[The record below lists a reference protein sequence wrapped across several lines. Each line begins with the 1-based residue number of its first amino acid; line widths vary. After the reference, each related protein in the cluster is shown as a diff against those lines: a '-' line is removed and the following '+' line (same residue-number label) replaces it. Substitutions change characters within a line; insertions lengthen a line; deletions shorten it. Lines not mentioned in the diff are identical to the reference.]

1 MKLSADFRKKTPQK
15 RMEEIAVSAGLSSEE
30 TDLLGNFGNLDES
43 TANRMIENVFGV
55 FPLPLG
61 LATNFKINGK
71 EYLIPMAI
79 EEPSVIAAASNA
91 AKLAGNFEAKA
102 SSPVMIGQIQL
113 ILVKDIPQAVKKI
126 EKEKKNLLAKA
137 NEKDPVMVS
146 RGGGAIGLECRSL
159 TTVRGEMLIVHLKVN
174 VKDAMGANAVNSMC
188 EALSP
193 ELEKLTGGKVRLRIL
208 TNLAVFRTVKARAT
222 WSKKTLEESTK
233 GAFSGE
239 EVVERI
245 LDAWAFAEA
254 DSFRATTHNKGIH
267 NGIDAV
273 VVATGNDW
281 RAVDAGSHSF
291 AARTGT
297 YKPLTRYSKDEKG
310 DLVGEIE
317 LPMAVGL
324 VGGATKTHPI
334 ARICVKI
341 LGVKTASE
349 LSEVLASVG
358 LAQNFAALRALS
370 TEGIQRGH
378 MRLHAKNIA
387 VLAGATGSDIERI
400 ADKMAEKKDVSVA
413 RAKELLEKKD

>member
-1 MKLSADFRKKTPQK
+1 
-15 RMEEIAVSAGLSSEE
+15 
-30 TDLLGNFGNLDES
+30 
-43 TANRMIENVFGV
+43 
-55 FPLPLG
+55 
-61 LATNFKINGK
+61 
-71 EYLIPMAI
+71 
-79 EEPSVIAAASNA
+79 
-91 AKLAGNFEAKA
+91 
-102 SSPVMIGQIQL
+102 
-113 ILVKDIPQAVKKI
+113 
-126 EKEKKNLLAKA
+126 
-137 NEKDPVMVS
+137 
-146 RGGGAIGLECRSL
+146 
-159 TTVRGEMLIVHLKVN
+159 MLIVHLKVN

-254 DSFRATTHNKGIH
+254 DSFRASTHNKGIH